1 VLFLRKHGAKMFFA
15 IACVLFAVSLCF
27 SAYSLAQ
34 FVSHA
39 EIDGGA
45 GAAGINCGYTV
56 NKGGGTFIN
65 APFMLKVSEETEAVR
80 MNDWAES
87 EITVYNNGKVGLK
100 YEFSFVLYLPRSL
113 AECAMFQLVE
123 LEEGSEV
130 QTGGIQRVYPAV
142 RASKLYMI
150 DTNGSLKVT
159 DRTAPNDY
167 APNGVEIQN
176 DYADYIDRNKEITVE
191 TGKPAA
197 FSAGVQPSNVTR
209 TYTTYSAEQAA
220 RYVCP
225 ITLTETEEIEFIRVT
240 LNISAKESPSDYV
253 LDETENASKRF
264 LLRLSLRAAVDEKNF
279 AGAWGDNDKHAGHDV
294 TVPDKYGVRW
304 NGNVLEIKE
313 PGTDEFKPVTV
324 QTCMGL
330 ISPSRMSVV
339 FTQKL

>member
-1 VLFLRKHGAKMFFA
+1 
-15 IACVLFAVSLCF
+15 
-27 SAYSLAQ
+27 
-34 FVSHA
+34 
-39 EIDGGA
+39 
-45 GAAGINCGYTV
+45 
-56 NKGGGTFIN
+56 
-65 APFMLKVSEETEAVR
+65 
-80 MNDWAES
+80 
-87 EITVYNNGKVGLK
+87 
-100 YEFSFVLYLPRSL
+100 
-113 AECAMFQLVE
+113 MFQLVE